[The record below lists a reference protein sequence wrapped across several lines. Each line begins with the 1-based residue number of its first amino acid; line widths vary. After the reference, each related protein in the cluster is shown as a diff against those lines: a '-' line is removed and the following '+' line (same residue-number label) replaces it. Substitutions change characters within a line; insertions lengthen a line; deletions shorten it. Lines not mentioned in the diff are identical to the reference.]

1 VPTLLISS
9 HLSIRK
15 WHHRVLKN
23 VKFPAIR
30 RFDGWSTPTL
40 PEILAA
46 TEIALTDLIGS
57 RQPGSIPT
65 KVRALGP
72 TTNKSDAIAGMFMP
86 IFKGEL
92 GDP

>member
-1 VPTLLISS
+1 MVNT
-9 HLSIRK
+9 H
-15 WHHRVLKN
+15 
-23 VKFPAIR
+23 
-30 RFDGWSTPTL
+30 TL

-57 RQPGSIPT
+57 RQSRPIPA

-92 GDP
+92 GDPRFVNLAQAFRHHAIILFLGRAREW